1 MPFRHRFPFPARSVH
16 QQVAHLCMCGVLC
29 VMVAAIYTPFLQTAF
44 DTTPLSLGD
53 WGVVFGVASTVLI
66 GVEIAKA
73 VMRLRSRERA

>member
-1 MPFRHRFPFPARSVH
+1 
-16 QQVAHLCMCGVLC
+16 
-29 VMVAAIYTPFLQTAF
+29 MVAAIYTPFLQTAF